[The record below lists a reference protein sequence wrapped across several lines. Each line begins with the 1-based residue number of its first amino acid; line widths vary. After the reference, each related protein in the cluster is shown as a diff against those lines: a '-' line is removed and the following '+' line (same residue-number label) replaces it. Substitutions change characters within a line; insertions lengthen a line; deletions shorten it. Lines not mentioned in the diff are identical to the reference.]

1 MKHIYTICLIL
12 SSLFAYKY
20 AVATSEQQQ
29 YAFFMPNNAFEG
41 NTSVQDLEDMRPRY
55 NKPSY
60 KTVYEEDNDEY
71 DVEEEED
78 DDDYNKADN
87 KITDKKINASHP
99 QKASTKPEI
108 TLPYVKKDIQITKPE
123 KTKQIAKPIAKA
135 QTLTKKT
142 AQPKKAPELTETV
155 QKKLQ
160 QYSLDITNQA
170 PEDSDTPSV
179 VTADS
184 IKQLETKTISKMLEE
199 IPYPNRTLPKF
210 QQLYSIYGTELRV
223 LYRRGELPKNKEQE
237 DTLAKANSFRR
248 FVVE

>member
-1 MKHIYTICLIL
+1 MRYIYIICLTL

-20 AVATSEQQQ
+20 AAMATELQQ

-41 NTSVQDLEDMRPRY
+41 NTSVQNIENMHPRY
-55 NKPSY
+55 NKPRYQKTY
-60 KTVYEEDNDEY
+60 KD
-71 DVEEEED
+71 EED
-78 DDDYNKADN
+78 DDYYYDRPNKSTAP
-87 KITDKKINASHP
+87 KTAHTKKTTAEP
-99 QKASTKPEI
+99 KV
-108 TLPYVKKDIQITKPE
+108 TLPYVKKDIHIVKPE
-123 KTKQIAKPIAKA
+123 KNKQVAAPIAKSQPVA
-135 QTLTKKT
+135 KKT
-142 AQPKKAPELTETV
+142 SEPKKAPELTEAI

-160 QYSLDITNQA
+160 QYSLDEPKPTNEA
-170 PEDSDTPSV
+170 TSV
-179 VTADS
+179 IKTDS
-184 IKQLETKTISKMLEE
+184 IAQQETKTISKMLEA